1 MHIMRVLILRCG
13 ETAAKL
19 DLPATLHHSAGVE
32 IYDLPAVPG
41 RGDLKFLSAQ
51 AQQLLPEDPTPS
63 LDEIQAQPRVEHQA
77 APQLAPQKPALPLR
91 IIVIGS
97 DAALSAVLTRMMR
110 ADIMWPQVGFVPV
123 LDDAFPA
130 GASSA
135 AQNWSIP
142 TEPAAAL
149 KLALTGEVQPVPL
162 IRNDAG
168 QVVAGS
174 ATISHWDA
182 TPITGEII
190 VDDATLVQ
198 QDARAATNATD
209 GAGEKSPRQPLEYGA
224 RLVPMLD
231 APGIAAVR
239 AISPVEPLNSAGSAE
254 AEAKAQAPS
263 ETSTPRRRGWLARW
277 RKNKA
282 STPPVGKLDPA
293 SLVTGRAVQAG
304 GPELAVH
311 VDGVRSPRPQ
321 KRVTF
326 YRHLRDLQIIRP

>member
-1 MHIMRVLILRCG
+1 MHGMRVLILRCG

-41 RGDLKFLSAQ
+41 RGDLKFLTAE
-51 AQQLLPEDPTPS
+51 ATKLLPEDPTPS

-77 APQLAPQKPALPLR
+77 APQLAPQRPTMPLR

-97 DAALSAVLTRMMR
+97 DAALSAVLTRLMR
-110 ADIMWPQVGFVPV
+110 ADQLWPQIGFVPV

-149 KLALTGEVQPVPL
+149 KLALTGEVKPVPL

-174 ATISHWDA
+174 ASISQWDA
-182 TPITGEII
+182 SPMTGEII

-198 QDARAATNATD
+198 QDARAATKASD
-209 GAGEKSPRQPLEYGA
+209 GSGEKSPRQPLDYGA

-231 APGIAAVR
+231 APGIATVR
-239 AISPVEPLNSAGSAE
+239 AISPVETPPTEAQNSE
-254 AEAKAQAPS
+254 AQQP
-263 ETSTPRRRGWLARW
+263 RRGWLGRW

-304 GPELAVH
+304 GPELAVL
-311 VDGVRSPRPQ
+311 VDGVRSARPQ

-326 YRHLRDLQIIRP
+326 YRHLRDLQIIRPENTSAKA

>member
-1 MHIMRVLILRCG
+1 MRVLILRCG

-32 IYDLPAVPG
+32 IYDLPAVLG
-41 RGDLKFLSAQ
+41 RGDLKFLTAE
-51 AQQLLPEDPTPS
+51 ATKLLPEDPTPS

-77 APQLAPQKPALPLR
+77 APQLAPQRPTMSLR

-97 DAALSAVLTRMMR
+97 DAALSAVLTRLMR
-110 ADIMWPQVGFVPV
+110 ADQLWPQIGFVPM

-130 GASSA
+130 GDSSA

-149 KLALTGEVQPVPL
+149 KLALTGEVKPVPL

-174 ATISHWDA
+174 ASISQWDA
-182 TPITGEII
+182 SPMTGEII

-198 QDARAATNATD
+198 QDARAATKASD
-209 GAGEKSPRQPLEYGA
+209 GSGEKSLRQPLDYGA

-239 AISPVEPLNSAGSAE
+239 AISPVETPPTE
-254 AEAKAQAPS
+254 AQNT
-263 ETSTPRRRGWLARW
+263 ETQQPRRGWFARW

-304 GPELAVH
+304 GPELAVL
-311 VDGVRSPRPQ
+311 VDGVRSARPQ

-326 YRHLRDLQIIRP
+326 YRHLRDLQIIRPENTSAKA

>member
-1 MHIMRVLILRCG
+1 MRVLILRCG

-41 RGDLKFLSAQ
+41 RGDLKFLTAE
-51 AQQLLPEDPTPS
+51 ATKLLPEDPTPS
-63 LDEIQAQPRVEHQA
+63 LDEIQSQPRVEHQA
-77 APQLAPQKPALPLR
+77 APQLAPQRPTMPLR

-97 DAALSAVLTRMMR
+97 DAALSAVLTRLMR
-110 ADIMWPQVGFVPV
+110 ADQLWPQIGFVPV

-149 KLALTGEVQPVPL
+149 KLALTGEVKPVPL

-174 ATISHWDA
+174 ASISQWDA
-182 TPITGEII
+182 SPMTGEII

-198 QDARAATNATD
+198 QDARAATKASD
-209 GAGEKSPRQPLEYGA
+209 GSGEKSLRQPLDYGA

-239 AISPVEPLNSAGSAE
+239 AISPVETPPTEVQDSE
-254 AEAKAQAPS
+254 AQQP
-263 ETSTPRRRGWLARW
+263 RRGWLGRW

-304 GPELAVH
+304 GPELAVL
-311 VDGVRSPRPQ
+311 VDGVRSARPQ

-326 YRHLRDLQIIRP
+326 YRHLRDLQIIRPENTSAKA

>member
-1 MHIMRVLILRCG
+1 MHGMRVLILRCG

-41 RGDLKFLSAQ
+41 RGDLKFLTAE
-51 AQQLLPEDPTPS
+51 ATKLLPEDPTPS

-77 APQLAPQKPALPLR
+77 APQLAPQRPTMPLR

-97 DAALSAVLTRMMR
+97 DAALSAVLTRLMR
-110 ADIMWPQVGFVPV
+110 ADQLWPQIGFVPV

-135 AQNWSIP
+135 AQNWSLP

-149 KLALTGEVQPVPL
+149 KLALTGEVKPVPL

-174 ATISHWDA
+174 ASISQWDA
-182 TPITGEII
+182 SPMTGEII

-198 QDARAATNATD
+198 QDARAATKASD
-209 GAGEKSPRQPLEYGA
+209 GSGEKSLRQPLDYGA

-239 AISPVEPLNSAGSAE
+239 AISPVETPPTEVQDSE
-254 AEAKAQAPS
+254 AQQP
-263 ETSTPRRRGWLARW
+263 RRGWLGLW

-282 STPPVGKLDPA
+282 STPPGGKLDPA

-304 GPELAVH
+304 GPELAVL
-311 VDGVRSPRPQ
+311 VDGVRSARPQ

-326 YRHLRDLQIIRP
+326 YRHLRDLQIIRPENTSAKA

>member
-19 DLPATLHHSAGVE
+19 DLPATLYHSAGVE

-77 APQLAPQKPALPLR
+77 APQLAPQKPAMPLR

-149 KLALTGEVQPVPL
+149 KLALTGEVKPVPL

-168 QVVAGS
+168 QAVAGS
-174 ATISHWDA
+174 ASISQWDA
-182 TPITGEII
+182 SPMTGEII

-198 QDARAATNATD
+198 QDARAATKATA
-209 GAGEKSPRQPLEYGA
+209 GAGEKSPRQPLDYGA

-239 AISPVEPLNSAGSAE
+239 AISPVETPPTEAQNSA
-254 AEAKAQAPS
+254 AQQPH
-263 ETSTPRRRGWLARW
+263 RGWFARW

-304 GPELAVH
+304 GPELAVL
-311 VDGVRSPRPQ
+311 VDGVRSARPQ